1 MILKWFPLSIVPDIL
16 SGTDE
21 EMLKLLR
28 KGSFIKET
36 NKRWSNCIVIE
47 SLVSGI
53 FKIVPIRSSY
63 F

>member
-36 NKRWSNCIVIE
+36 NKR
-47 SLVSGI
+47 
-53 FKIVPIRSSY
+53 
-63 F
+63 